1 MGGSNVYVYVI
12 HSKTIR
18 PNPLDWVLQTR
29 RAWLDNYILVLTF
42 GFWTLDFGLGLD
54 NNSLFGV

>member
-1 MGGSNVYVYVI
+1 MSIVYVI

-54 NNSLFGV
+54 NNLLFGV